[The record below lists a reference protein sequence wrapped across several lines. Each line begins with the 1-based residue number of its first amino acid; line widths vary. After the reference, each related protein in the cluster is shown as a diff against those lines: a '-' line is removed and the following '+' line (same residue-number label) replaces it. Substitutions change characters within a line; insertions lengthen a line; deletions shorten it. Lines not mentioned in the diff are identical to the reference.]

1 MATNATPQP
10 TAAPAVNP
18 NELSPEQIAD
28 QLANQS
34 APVNN
39 PPVEPLQRDFT
50 VELET
55 GEVYR
60 GATKDELVQAI
71 AKGKVNASKEIKR
84 LKDQLATQA
93 PPSTP
98 PVSQPAPAFNNE
110 QYWQLAAEDPRK
122 AQQYLWQFTPEAQ
135 ELRQQVSELQAMKRD
150 IQNRTEVATF
160 QSAVNDFD
168 FENQDTIKTFDENF
182 EKLGLPLT
190 AQNLIMAHNHF
201 VKTGV
206 YQPKAQPQ
214 VQSVTNSGVQPLPT
228 LQSHPANGQPTQQ
241 IDPNTMTQAD
251 LLAYIK
257 SLNGQ

>member
-1 MATNATPQP
+1 MATNGIPQATP
-10 TAAPAVNP
+10 ADP
-18 NELSPEQIAD
+18 NNLTPEQIAE
-28 QLANQS
+28 QLANNA

-39 PPVEPLQRDFT
+39 PPAEPLQRDFT

-98 PVSQPAPAFNNE
+98 PVSQPTPTFNNE

-135 ELRQQVSELQAMKRD
+135 ELRQQVSELQVMKQD

-160 QSAVNDFD
+160 QNSVSDFD
-168 FENQDTIKTFDENF
+168 FENPETVKTFDENF
-182 EKLGLPLT
+182 EKLKLPLT
-190 AQNLIMAHNHF
+190 AQNLLMAHNHF
-201 VKTGV
+201 IRTGV
-206 YQPKAQPQ
+206 YQPKST
-214 VQSVTNSGVQPLPT
+214 VQASATTPAMQPLPT
-228 LQSHPANGQPTQQ
+228 LTGGANGQATQTV
-241 IDPNTMTQAD
+241 DPNTMSQAD
-251 LLAYIK
+251 LLALIK